1 MGNRGKAKRL
11 DLAECQIINQIQT
24 EDPGIGLA
32 SQKTQGIDSPCM
44 AVAPLKHL
52 GCMHGA
58 EHLLGYSL
66 DELLNMGIT
75 QQPASVQRH
84 LGNNNAVLPR
94 QAAD

>member
-1 MGNRGKAKRL
+1 LGNRGKAKRL
-11 DLAECQIINQIQT
+11 DLAECQMINQIQT
-24 EDPGIGLA
+24 GDPGIGLA

-66 DELLNMGIT
+66 HELLNVGIT
-75 QQPASVQRH
+75 QRLACMHRH
-84 LGNNNAVLPR
+84 LGNNNAVLQR